1 MKTITLRLEDDLH
14 KAFKLYAIK
23 KDATMQKILISYIKY
38 LVDSTHNESK
48 NKEDITK
55 GIADLF
61 EPFYGNSK

>member
-38 LVDSTHNESK
+38 LVDLTNESK

-55 GIADLF
+55 NIADLF